1 MASSSQAQGTS
12 MKTDRG
18 SDVLDGEEHV
28 HIANNNSA
36 GKIKKKKHGSL
47 LGELYCHVGIKAE
60 G

>member
-1 MASSSQAQGTS
+1 

-36 GKIKKKKHGSL
+36 GKIKKKTWIF
-47 LGELYCHVGIKAE
+47 VGGTILP
-60 G
+60 

>member
-1 MASSSQAQGTS
+1 

-47 LGELYCHVGIKAE
+47 LGELYCHEGIKAE